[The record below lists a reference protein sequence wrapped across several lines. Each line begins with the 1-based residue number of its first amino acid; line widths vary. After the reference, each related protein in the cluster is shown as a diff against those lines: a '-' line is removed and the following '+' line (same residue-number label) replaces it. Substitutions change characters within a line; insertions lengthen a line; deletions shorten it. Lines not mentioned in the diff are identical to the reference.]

1 MKEALIVINLVMSAS
16 FLVSVITLGT
26 TQTFLIY
33 LKIKREKRELEL
45 LSPPEEQEVLPIHD
59 LLYAEE
65 PD

>member
-16 FLVSVITLGT
+16 FLVSA
-26 TQTFLIY
+26 TFLIY

-45 LSPPEEQEVLPIHD
+45 LSPPEEQEALPIHD

>member
-16 FLVSVITLGT
+16 FLASA
-26 TQTFLIY
+26 TFLIY

-45 LSPPEEQEVLPIHD
+45 LSPPEEQEVRPIHD

>member
-16 FLVSVITLGT
+16 FLVSA
-26 TQTFLIY
+26 TFLIY